1 MGREGPCGILR
12 AEEERKRA
20 KSRGN
25 QFVLH
30 QKTWPIGK
38 QKLRGE
44 WRGKGKKKGH
54 ARQSEGGLQVK
65 RIDRRR
71 DIERETM

>member
-1 MGREGPCGILR
+1 MRREREGPGT
-12 AEEERKRA
+12 EEKKRA

-38 QKLRGE
+38 QKPGGHGDAERSGVKHNARAHTRVGVKKARGIK
-44 WRGKGKKKGH
+44 RKG
-54 ARQSEGGLQVK
+54 
-65 RIDRRR
+65 
-71 DIERETM
+71 T